1 MQAIYF
7 YRKNMSQNRWFTS
20 IFLEFN
26 SKILLVRSGDDL
38 ILPECSVE
46 PHSRVIDSLALN
58 TEIQT
63 GIAIDNPDLIGIYL
77 HLLPNEIVE
86 YHFLFHQQLTDWDVV
101 KLKLRSDQL
110 PPIRFLDLIEINEW
124 KKSNHS
130 NLTIAKLNQFL
141 SLNTNQLQYHIVR
154 N

>member
-1 MQAIYF
+1 M
-7 YRKNMSQNRWFTS
+7 NMSSNRWFTS

-26 SKILLVRSGDDL
+26 NKVLLVQQGEGL
-38 ILPECSVE
+38 YLPECVVGSN
-46 PHSRVIDSLALN
+46 SRVIDSLALN

-63 GIAIDNPDLIGIYL
+63 GVAVDNPDLIGIYL
-77 HLLPNEIVE
+77 NLLPNENIE
-86 YHFLFHQQLTDWDVV
+86 YHFLFYQKLTDWDVV

-110 PPIRFLDLIEINEW
+110 PPIRFLDFLELNEW
-124 KKSNHS
+124 KKFNQS

-141 SLNTNQLQYHIVR
+141 SLDKNKLQYYIVR